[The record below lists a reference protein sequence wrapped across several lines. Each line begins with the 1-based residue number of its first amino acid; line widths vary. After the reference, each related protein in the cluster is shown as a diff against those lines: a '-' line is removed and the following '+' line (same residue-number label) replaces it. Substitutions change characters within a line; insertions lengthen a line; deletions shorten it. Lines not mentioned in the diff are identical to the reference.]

1 MAAAPA
7 IEAEVEWAEDVTG
20 EQRVAHVTV
29 GEGRH
34 LPAVRGLAP
43 VAGVDGLSASMPGE
57 VRPPT
62 PVWGVA
68 RVVDRLQVPGG
79 APVAV
84 AHSARAFFQGNR
96 FLLQPLVDEVL
107 SHLDG
112 PVLDLYAGVG
122 LFALAAAVAGH
133 CVTAVEGD
141 PVSAADLV
149 DNATAQGAVAV
160 VHGAVEAHL
169 ASRRAEVGTA
179 IVDPP
184 RTGLSPEAV
193 TGLLAW
199 APARVVYVS
208 CDPAT
213 LARDLRR
220 CLDAGYRLGT
230 VRGFDLFPR
239 TGHVEAVATL
249 ER

>member
-1 MAAAPA
+1 M
-7 IEAEVEWAEDVTG
+7 
-20 EQRVAHVTV
+20 
-29 GEGRH
+29 
-34 LPAVRGLAP
+34 
-43 VAGVDGLSASMPGE
+43 
-57 VRPPT
+57 
-62 PVWGVA
+62 
-68 RVVDRLQVPGG
+68 
-79 APVAV
+79 
-84 AHSARAFFQGNR
+84 
-96 FLLQPLVDEVL
+96 
-107 SHLDG
+107 
-112 PVLDLYAGVG
+112 LDLYAGVG
-122 LFALAAAVAGH
+122 LFALAAAGAGH
-133 CVTAVEGD
+133 RVTAVEGD

-184 RTGLSPEAV
+184 RTGLSAEAV